1 MKRREPLQILE
12 FDKILNVISR
22 FSHSDASREYVL
34 RILPFNNKEDIEKR
48 FGQVQ
53 EIQRLAQ
60 EGTPLRLSHF
70 QDISQLIEKIR
81 PEGTLLEPLELL
93 SILSVLQIISA
104 ISSQVR
110 ERKDLPLLMELTV
123 HLTGFPEI
131 LATIER
137 TVDSEGNILDDAS
150 PELYDLRVRIRS
162 LEKKIRKRLEEMVRD
177 RRIVPF
183 LQDNFIIQ
191 RSGRWVIPVRMD
203 SKGRIPGVVH
213 DVSRSGETAFIEPLE
228 IIGVANELENLIA
241 EEKAEVIRILRTI
254 CNKIRMV
261 ADEIKAQYKTIVYM
275 DVLNSVA
282 RFSDY
287 LKMNVPEINDSS
299 IIRLVRARHPLLM
312 LLEKDNAIKEV
323 VPIDLELGVDNRVMV
338 ITGPNA
344 GGKTI
349 SIKTVGLLLSMA
361 LSGIPVPC
369 DSSSTFPLVNEILV
383 DIGDEQSIESSL
395 STFSAHI
402 TNISQILKRA
412 DSNTIVLMDEL
423 GTGTEPAQGAA
434 IACAV
439 LNDLEGKGPLVFATT
454 HLLDIA
460 GFAHRTEGMV
470 NASMEFDQETLSP
483 LYRLKI
489 GEPGQS
495 YALEIAK
502 RYGMPEDTIISAKG
516 MLGSLKMEF
525 HNLITDMKEKRLQYE
540 EALTEL
546 QRHKEELEGKERLLK
561 EQLVEAENQ
570 KREILKNTYEEAK
583 NIISDIKRQINAVL
597 EEAKRE
603 KSREVRKK
611 LLKTEQQVEE
621 SLKEYDKEPSLS
633 IEEIKGGDIV
643 FVKSIGY
650 DAEVLTIDRKHKHVR
665 VKVGGKDIEVPISDI
680 NHSKRKYPETSI
692 PVYTVHKEEE
702 EIIPLQLNII
712 GLRVDEALSRLEPF
726 LNHASID
733 DINEVTIIH
742 GVGTGALLRAVRSY
756 LKEHP
761 LIKEFRKGELSEGG
775 NGVTIVK
782 MK

>member
-34 RILPFNNKEDIEKR
+34 HILPFKNKEDIEKR
-48 FGQVQ
+48 FGQIQ
-53 EIQRLAQ
+53 EIRRLSQ

-70 QDISQLIEKIR
+70 EDISQLIEKIR

-93 SILSVLQIISA
+93 SILSVLRIISA

-110 ERKDLPLLMELTV
+110 ERKDLPLLMELTA

-131 LATIER
+131 LSRIEK
-137 TVDSEGNILDDAS
+137 TLDSEGNILDDAS
-150 PELYDLRVRIRS
+150 PELSDLRIRIRS
-162 LEKKIRKRLEEMVRD
+162 IEKKIRKRLEEMVRD

-213 DVSRSGETAFIEPLE
+213 DISRSGETAFIEPLE

-241 EEKAEVIRILRTI
+241 EEKAEVIRILRAI
-254 CNKIRMV
+254 CSKIRIV
-261 ADEIKAQYKTIVYM
+261 AVEIKAQYKTIVYI
-275 DVLNSVA
+275 DVLNSIA

-287 LKMNVPEINDSS
+287 LKMNIPEINALS
-299 IIRLVRARHPLLM
+299 IIKLVGARHPLLI

-323 VPIDLELGVDNRVMV
+323 VPLDLNLGGDNRVMV

-349 SIKTVGLLLSMA
+349 SIKTIGLLLFMA

-383 DIGDEQSIESSL
+383 DIGDEQSIEGSL

-402 TNISQILKRA
+402 TNISEILKRA
-412 DSNTIVLMDEL
+412 DSKTIVLMDEL

-439 LNDLEGKGPLVFATT
+439 LNSLEEKGPLVFATT

-483 LYRLKI
+483 LYRLKA

-495 YALEIAK
+495 YALEIAR
-502 RYGMPEDTIISAKG
+502 RYGMPEDTISSAKE

-525 HNLITDMKEKRLQYE
+525 HNLITDMKEKRVQYE

-546 QRHKEELEGKERLLK
+546 QGHKRELEGKERFLK
-561 EQLVEAENQ
+561 ERLAEAENQ

-583 NIISDIKRQINAVL
+583 NIISDTKRQINAIL
-597 EEAKRE
+597 EEVKRE

-621 SLKEYDKEPSLS
+621 RLKEHDREPSLS
-633 IEEIKGGDIV
+633 IDEIKVGDVV

-650 DAEVLTIDRKHKHVR
+650 DAEVLTIDRKHNHVR
-665 VKVGGKDIEVPISDI
+665 VKVGSKDIEVPVSDLS
-680 NHSKRKYPETSI
+680 HSKKRYPEKEI
-692 PVYTVHKEEE
+692 YGYTVQREE
-702 EIIPLQLNII
+702 EIIPFQLNIV
-712 GLRVDEALSRLEPF
+712 GLRVDEAMSRLEPF
-726 LNHASID
+726 LNHASIA

-742 GVGTGALLRAVRSY
+742 GVGTGALLKAVRSY

-761 LIKEFRKGELSEGG
+761 LVKEFRKGELSEGG